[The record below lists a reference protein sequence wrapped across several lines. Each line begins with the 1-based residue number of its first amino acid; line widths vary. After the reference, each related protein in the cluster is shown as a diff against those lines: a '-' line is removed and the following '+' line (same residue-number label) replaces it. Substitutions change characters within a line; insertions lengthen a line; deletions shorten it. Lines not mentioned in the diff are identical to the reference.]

1 MKAISDYV
9 GSQALSDVIHIS
21 MRLTIEQCRAGR
33 GLLNWSAQDLA
44 KAAGLGVAS
53 VRRFEG
59 GDPVHGDTLGKI
71 AVAFEYAGVVLI
83 DAGTASKPAGP
94 GARLLRDPG

>member
-1 MKAISDYV
+1 M
-9 GSQALSDVIHIS
+9 G
-21 MRLTIEQCRAGR
+21 LTVEQCRAAR
-33 GLLNWSAQDLA
+33 ALLNWSALDLA
-44 KAAGLGVAS
+44 KASGLGVAS

-83 DAGTASKPAGP
+83 DAGAESKPSGP

>member
-1 MKAISDYV
+1 ME
-9 GSQALSDVIHIS
+9 
-21 MRLTIEQCRAGR
+21 MTIEQCRAAR
-33 GLLNWSAQDLA
+33 ALLNWSAQDLA

-59 GDPVHGDTLGKI
+59 GEPVQGDTVGKI
-71 AVAFEYAGVVLI
+71 SVAFEYAGVVLI
-83 DAGTASKPAGP
+83 ASGAPSKAAGP